1 MTTTASVIPSL
12 WLTANEIDDLC
23 DGLRRNHDRLAFL
36 KSLGLSVK
44 EKPNGHPLL
53 LRSNVEIVLG
63 GVASQKTGRSR
74 QPGEAVPDR
83 AALVEHLKAKNGKK
97 EKKQSA

>member
-1 MTTTASVIPSL
+1 MTTITSL
-12 WLTANEIDDLC
+12 WLTTSEIDDLC
-23 DGLRRNHDRLAFL
+23 DGLRRNHDRLVFL

-53 LRSNVEIVLG
+53 LRSNVEAVLG
-63 GVASQKTGRSR
+63 GVPSQKTGRSR
-74 QPGEAVPDR
+74 QSGEAIPDR
-83 AALVEHLKAKNGKK
+83 AALVEHLKEKNGKK